1 MTFVQIILTSLGAST
16 VLTTLLTFLFRE
28 WISTRIRCSIQNEYT
43 TQQERLKSDLQSQIE
58 EKKAQLQGELEGLRA
73 GYRKTLDENQV
84 RFGKLHVDQ
93 AEVLRELYKQL
104 MTLREG
110 SKALTTIP
118 KFGGT
123 REDYYEKYDQ
133 VSNAVSKTYG
143 ECKDYFLINRLFL
156 SESLAKNIEYFLREI
171 FENID
176 LFDVHND
183 QECLKE
189 ADNEDRRMAA
199 QERQKAKHRIFRE
212 NQELFQEIER
222 QFREI
227 LGIRDLVQEREE

>member
-1 MTFVQIILTSLGAST
+1 MTLFQTLLATLSIST
-16 VLTTLLTFLFRE
+16 VLPIAITFLFRE
-28 WISTRIRCSIQNEYT
+28 WISTRIRCSIQNEYAA
-43 TQQERLKSDLQSQIE
+43 QQERLKADLQSQIE

-73 GYRKTLDENQV
+73 GYRKALDENQV

-93 AEVLRELYKQL
+93 AEVLRELYKLL
-104 MTLREG
+104 MILREG
-110 SKALTTIP
+110 ARGFTTLP

-123 REDYYEKYDQ
+123 KEDYYEKYDQ
-133 VSNAVSKTYG
+133 VNNAVSKAYS

-156 SESLAKNIEYFLREI
+156 SESLAKSIEAFLRET

-183 QECLKE
+183 QECLKYS
-189 ADNEDRRMAA
+189 DDEDKRMAA
-199 QERQKAKHRIFRE
+199 RERQKAKHRIFRE

-222 QFREI
+222 QFRNI
-227 LGIRDLVQEREE
+227 LGIEDLDHEEE